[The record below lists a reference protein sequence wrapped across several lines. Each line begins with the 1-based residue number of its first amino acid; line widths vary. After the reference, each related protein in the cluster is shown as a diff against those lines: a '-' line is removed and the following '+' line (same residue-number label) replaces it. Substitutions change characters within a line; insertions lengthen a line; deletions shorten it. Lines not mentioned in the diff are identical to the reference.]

1 MSLAKKLTS
10 FDTKLPFLINANNP
24 SNAYDELKQFV
35 FNTWGANLD
44 EYHPNIFIVRPE
56 HERISVDQIR
66 ALKNFLNQTS
76 TQDFK
81 LAVIY
86 EIDKINIY
94 GANACLKLLEE
105 ASLDTKIFLISSNPY
120 KLPITVRSRC
130 CKIRH
135 LSSEI
140 KEEAIYKKIILGLQ
154 ENKILGIIEP
164 LDLKSDWINF
174 STNCQ
179 GILNRII
186 QYQLD
191 TLKNINNDEVNLFD
205 KCKANIDTLIKLFEE
220 IKLLSD
226 HATRHE
232 LDRRAI
238 ALLILG
244 MIHEHFS
251 N

>member
-1 MSLAKKLTS
+1 MSLSEKLHN
-10 FDTKLPFLINANNP
+10 FDTKLPFLINTNNP
-24 SNAYDELKQFV
+24 SNTYNELKEFV
-35 FNTWGANLD
+35 STNWGANLD
-44 EYHPNIFIVRPE
+44 EYHPNILVIRPE
-56 HERISVDQIR
+56 NDRISVDQIR

-81 LAVIY
+81 LVVIC

-105 ASLDTKIFLISSNPY
+105 VSLDTKIFLISSNPY

-135 LSSEI
+135 LSSET
-140 KEEAIYKKIILGLQ
+140 KEEDIYHKVVTNLQ
-154 ENKILGIIEP
+154 KDKILEIVEP
-164 LDLKSDWINF
+164 LDLKVDWISF
-174 STNCQ
+174 SAACQ
-179 GILNRII
+179 NILNRIMK
-186 QYQLD
+186 YQLD
-191 TLKNINNDEVNLFD
+191 TLEDLDNNEFNLFD
-205 KCKANIDTLIKLFEE
+205 KCKSDVNTLIKLFEE
-220 IKLLSD
+220 IKLLSA
-226 HATRHE
+226 HATSYE

-244 MIHEHFS
+244 MIHEHFG

>member
-1 MSLAKKLTS
+1 MSLAEKLS
-10 FDTKLPFLINANNP
+10 NFDTKLPFLINTNNP
-24 SNAYDELKQFV
+24 SITYNELKRFV
-35 FNTWGANLD
+35 SANWGANLD
-44 EYHPNIFIVRPE
+44 EYHPNIIVVRPE
-56 HERISVDQIR
+56 NDRISVDQIR

-105 ASLDTKIFLISSNPY
+105 ASLDTKIFLISSNIN

-130 CKIRH
+130 YKIRH
-135 LSSEI
+135 LSSDT
-140 KEEAIYKKIILGLQ
+140 KEEDIYLRIISGL
-154 ENKILGIIEP
+154 EEGKILEIIDP
-164 LDLKSDWINF
+164 LDLKADWVSF
-174 STNCQ
+174 TANCQ
-179 GILNRII
+179 NILNKTMK
-186 QYQLD
+186 YQLE
-191 TLKNINNDEVNLFD
+191 TLEDVDNDEVNLFG
-205 KCKANIDTLIKLFEE
+205 KCKSDVDALIKLFEE
-220 IKLLSD
+220 VKLLSE
-226 HATRHE
+226 HASKHE